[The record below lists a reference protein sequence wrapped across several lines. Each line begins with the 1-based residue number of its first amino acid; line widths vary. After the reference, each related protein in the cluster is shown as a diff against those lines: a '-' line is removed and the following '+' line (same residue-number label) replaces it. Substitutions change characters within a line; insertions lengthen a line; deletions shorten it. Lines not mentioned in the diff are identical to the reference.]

1 MDSKDKVIILVMFL
15 LLAVVAAMIIM
26 NKNSMFRKVEK
37 FTEDDT
43 DDEEEEG
50 FDEQPVT
57 KKDDDKTVK
66 TVNAATAVT
75 AVKIDKVE
83 QPVKQD
89 TPIEPI
95 KSVQN
100 NPSIGLM
107 LKQTLGN
114 ILNSLDVTNTTPQQ
128 KQQVIKELF
137 DENNIQKL
145 MSSTATGAT
154 EMVNNVLQ
162 KFVSQNHTEKFYE
175 DDTSMQSAIES
186 IKTHVKAAL
195 NELENLGKKP
205 SVPIP
210 PTTEGFTSSRVY
222 GKQQLKTNTSTTIEG
237 FENTPSFAM
246 Y

>member
-26 NKNSMFRKVEK
+26 NKNSVFRKIEK

-43 DDEEEEG
+43 DDEEG
-50 FDEQPVT
+50 FDEQPVA
-57 KKDDDKTVK
+57 KKDTDKTVK
-66 TVNAATAVT
+66 TDTV
-75 AVKIDKVE
+75 VKTDKVE
-83 QPVKQD
+83 QD
-89 TPIEPI
+89 TPVEPI
-95 KSVQN
+95 KSVQLPQTQSN
-100 NPSIGLM
+100 HSIGLM

-114 ILNSLDVTNTTPQQ
+114 ILNALDITNTTPQQ

-137 DENNIQKL
+137 EENNIQKL

-154 EMVNNVLQ
+154 DLVNNVLH
-162 KFVSQNHTEKFYE
+162 KFVSQNQTEKFYE

-205 SVPIP
+205 SASVPVP
-210 PTTEGFTSSRVY
+210 PGTERFTSSSVY
-222 GKQQLKTNTSTTIEG
+222 GKQQSNTHSKSIEG
-237 FENTPSFAM
+237 FENTPTFAL

>member
-43 DDEEEEG
+43 DDEEEG

-66 TVNAATAVT
+66 TVKTVA
-75 AVKIDKVE
+75 AVKNDKVE

-89 TPIEPI
+89 TPVEPI

-114 ILNSLDVTNTTPQQ
+114 ILNALDITNTTPQQ

-154 EMVNNVLQ
+154 EMVNNVLH
-162 KFVSQNHTEKFYE
+162 KFVTQNHTEKFYE
-175 DDTSMQSAIES
+175 DDTSMQAAIES

-195 NELENLGKKP
+195 NELENLGNKP

-210 PTTEGFTSSRVY
+210 PATEGFTSSRVY
-222 GKQQLKTNTSTTIEG
+222 GKQQSKTNTSTTIEG

>member
-57 KKDDDKTVK
+57 KKDDDKAVK
-66 TVNAATAVT
+66 TAVT
-75 AVKIDKVE
+75 TVKAAVKTDKVE

-89 TPIEPI
+89 TPVEPI
-95 KSVQN
+95 KSAQN

-114 ILNSLDVTNTTPQQ
+114 ILNTLDITNTTPQQ

-137 DENNIQKL
+137 EENNIQKL

-154 EMVNNVLQ
+154 EMVNNVLH
-162 KFVSQNHTEKFYE
+162 KFVTQSHTEKFYE
-175 DDTSMQSAIES
+175 DDTSMQSAIQS

-195 NELENLGKKP
+195 EELENLGKKP
-205 SVPIP
+205 SVPP
-210 PTTEGFTSSRVY
+210 GTTEGFTSSRVY
-222 GKQQLKTNTSTTIEG
+222 GKQQSSTNSKIIEG